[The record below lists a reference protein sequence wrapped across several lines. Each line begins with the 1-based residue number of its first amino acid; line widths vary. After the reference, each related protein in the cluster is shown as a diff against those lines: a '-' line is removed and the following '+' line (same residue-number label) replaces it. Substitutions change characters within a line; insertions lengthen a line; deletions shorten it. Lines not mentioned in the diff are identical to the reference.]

1 MLLDISQALWTV
13 NVSQLQSKICA
24 FKGRLLKLQHFILE
38 LFQTRDMHVFTG
50 IVWLYLFK

>member
-1 MLLDISQALWTV
+1 MSLDISQAMWTV

-38 LFQTRDMHVFTG
+38 LFQARDTHVLTG
-50 IVWLYLFK
+50 IVWLYL